1 VADFEILAGIET
13 TASNWLIQF
22 QRALVVASIKAL
34 IKKYGFCSGNFLI
47 LVII

>member
-22 QRALVVASIKAL
+22 QRTLMIWIYSLHV
-34 IKKYGFCSGNFLI
+34 KKLWRIINF
-47 LVII
+47 